1 MLIPKSFAQVKSGP
15 KDTHISPWGLGG
27 INVGYVTVVFVV
39 LVGSVV
45 APSSGIVVPSSGGI
59 VPSSTALSSGIS
71 III

>member
-15 KDTHISPWGLGG
+15 KETHISPWGLGG
-27 INVGYVTVVFVV
+27 INVGYVIVV

-45 APSSGIVVPSSGGI
+45 APSSGVVVPSSGGV